1 MDITHL
7 HLHVR
12 DRARAVDFY
21 RRWFALSTQREG
33 DGITFLRGSRDFLL
47 ALMDDADPAPPPP
60 WFHFG
65 VAMPS
70 LDALRALHASMQQ
83 ASVPIAKPWYEEER
97 VASFRCRDPDGYPVE
112 IYWQQ

>member
-12 DRARAVDFY
+12 DHERSVRFY
-21 RRWFALSTQREG
+21 HCWFGLATTRTE
-33 DGITFLRGSRDFLL
+33 DRITFLVGSRDFLL
-47 ALMDDADPAPPPP
+47 ALIEERDPAPPPP

-70 LDALRALHASMQQ
+70 LESLRELHDEMRREE
-83 ASVPIAKPWYEEER
+83 VPIAKAWHEEPSF
-97 VASFRCRDPDGYPVE
+97 ASFRCRDPDGYAIE
-112 IYWQQ
+112 LYWQG

>member
-12 DRARAVDFY
+12 DRERSADFY
-21 RRWFALSTQREG
+21 RRWFGLRTERHG
-33 DGITFLRGSRDFLL
+33 DEITFLCGSNRFLL
-47 ALMDDADPAPPPP
+47 ALAQDADAAPVPP

-70 LDALRALHASMQQ
+70 LDAVRALHASMQD
-83 ASVPIAKPWYEEER
+83 AEIPIAKPWYEDDGF
-97 VASFRCRDPDGYPVE
+97 ASFRCRDPDGYAVE
-112 IYWQQ
+112 VYWER